1 MSTFSPGDR
10 VIRRDDGKQGVVA
23 HIGAGGGVGVRWEPS
38 GIVQMVVPHLLQR
51 A

>member
-10 VIRRDDGKQGVVA
+10 VIRRDDGRQGVVS
-23 HIGAGGGVGVRWEPS
+23 HIGPGGAVGVRWEPS
-38 GIVQMVVPHLLQR
+38 GVVQVVVPHLLVR